1 MYNKNSK
8 SNKNNTIAV
17 VFGGVSNENEIS
29 VITGTMACNILKNGG
44 ESVLPV
50 YVSTDGDI
58 FADES
63 LSDINAFKDGG
74 YSEKPRAIFGD
85 GGVYIKNS
93 RGKIKR
99 FIKLY
104 CALNCCHG
112 GFGEGGGLAGLFAV
126 CGIPFAGAGMFESAA
141 FIDKYY
147 TKLVLSSLGVT
158 AADYRYITSPS
169 RSGAAASQIGYPVIV
184 KPARLGSSIGIAK
197 AENEAELH
205 EAVSAAFCYDGGVL
219 IEKYLDGKREINCAA
234 YFADGKVL
242 VSPCEESIPRGELLS
257 YDDKYSG
264 GGKSVFPADIP
275 DSISENIRRTT
286 AKIYSRLYMRGIVRF
301 DYILCGGE
309 IYLSEINTVPGS
321 LAYYLLSK
329 GFKNF
334 YPVLQ
339 AVIAQAREDFAESRQ
354 KTILHTGILKNFASN
369 GCKSK

>member
-1 MYNKNSK
+1 MQKNTYKNSD
-8 SNKNNTIAV
+8 NTIAV

-29 VITGTMACNILKNGG
+29 VITGTMACNVLKSGG
-44 ESVLPV
+44 DRVLPV
-50 YVSTDGDI
+50 YISTEGEI

-74 YSEKPRAIFGD
+74 FMDAPRAIFGD

-93 RGKIKR
+93 RGKIKS

-112 GFGEGGGLAGLFAV
+112 GVGEGGGLGGLFAL

-147 TKLVLSSLGVT
+147 TKLVLSSLGATV
-158 AADYRYITSPS
+158 ADYRYITLPPQAEQ
-169 RSGAAASQIGYPVIV
+169 AAAEIGYPVIV
-184 KPARLGSSIGIAK
+184 KPARLGSSIGVAK
-197 AENEAELH
+197 AENVNELRGTV
-205 EAVSAAFCYDGGVL
+205 EAAFCYDGGVL
-219 IEKYLDGKREINCAA
+219 IEKYLSEKREINCAA
-234 YFADGKVL
+234 YYADGKTV

-275 DSISENIRRTT
+275 EAISQKVRLAAAR
-286 AKIYSRLYMRGIVRF
+286 IYSRLYMRGIVRF
-301 DYILCGGE
+301 DYILSGGE

-329 GFKNF
+329 GFKDF
-334 YPVLQ
+334 YPVLR
-339 AVIAQAREDFAESRQ
+339 AVVAQAREDFAEIGQ
-354 KTILHTGILKNFASN
+354 KTILCTGILKNFSSN
-369 GCKSK
+369 GCKTK

>member
-1 MYNKNSK
+1 MHKNSE
-8 SNKNNTIAV
+8 NIIAV

-44 ESVLPV
+44 DGVLPV
-50 YVSTDGDI
+50 YISTEGEI

-63 LSDINAFKDGG
+63 LGDIEAFKDGG
-74 YSEKPRAIFGD
+74 YKSKPRAVFGD

-99 FIKLY
+99 FVRLY
-104 CALNCCHG
+104 CAINCCHG
-112 GFGEGGGLAGLFAV
+112 GVGEGGGLSGLFALS
-126 CGIPFAGAGMFESAA
+126 GIPFAGAGMFESAA

-147 TKLVLSSLGVT
+147 TKLILSSLGVSV
-158 AADYRYITSPS
+158 ADYRYITEPS
-169 RSGAAASQIGYPVIV
+169 QAEAAAARIGYPVIV

-197 AENEAELH
+197 AENNGELR
-205 EAVSAAFCYDGGVL
+205 EAVGAAFHYDSGVL
-219 IEKYLDGKREINCAA
+219 IEKYIENKREINCAA
-234 YFADGKVL
+234 YFAGGKTV

-275 DSISENIRRTT
+275 EAISSAVRRTT
-286 AKIYSRLYMRGIVRF
+286 AEVYSRLYMRGIVRF
-301 DYILCGGE
+301 DYILSGDK

-334 YPVLQ
+334 YSVLH
-339 AVIAQAREDFAESRQ
+339 AVIAQAQTDYAEFKQ
-354 KTILHTGILKNFASN
+354 KTILCTGILKNFSSK
-369 GCKSK
+369 GCKMK